1 MIWCQSHLKGK
12 RTGELPQEQRRHK
25 GLWVPQKENRQES
38 LQTSLWQKERAQEPH
53 GPHSGRAR
61 NRADEKVSVS
71 RSRKEKEM
79 QQGYWQEAD
88 SMLFGDGLIS
98 KNGNLQERE
107 RQTSS
112 DILKELMMQG
122 IIQSQTRFVRNGE
135 AYDVMVEP
143 SEKPL
148 RKPPVKLEKL
158 KIKKK
163 KKKTLTR
170 EDIEN
175 KMRAAE
181 ERRKVKEEALK
192 KRLRSERPFPES
204 TLQSIDELKGE
215 ELSLAE
221 EGPEATVSTHPVTL
235 ESQLGERRIAMRA
248 LQILQETHSNSEDLD
263 EIGALESDIT
273 YNTQHETGSD
283 LKDDS
288 F

>member
-1 MIWCQSHLKGK
+1 MLSLPGPAAAQVKHDLFRRQLGPNARDGSALSKG
-12 RTGELPQEQRRHK
+12 TMDSGLGLEDELAGGDLPGTVTNK
-25 GLWVPQKENRQES
+25 LS
-38 LQTSLWQKERAQEPH
+38 
-53 GPHSGRAR
+53 AR
-61 NRADEKVSVS
+61 
-71 RSRKEKEM
+71 EKESR
-79 QQGYWQEAD
+79 ENTD